1 MPRARLLLLTL
12 LLVTT
17 TSCRGLPFARLA
29 RPLPTEPPAETEQLR
44 FECDFQLPA
53 ENDLVRQLHAE
64 RGDIYTTL
72 GLPPSDEPIHV
83 HLFRDA
89 ETYQDQLAHRFPMVP
104 NRRAFFVERDTELH
118 VYAQWGDRLGEDLRH
133 EVAHGYLHAS
143 IPAIPLWIDE
153 GLAEYFEVP
162 HAQAGLNRPHLLLL
176 NDLLEHDGWQP
187 DLPRLEALSAAGDM
201 QQDHY
206 AEAWAWVYFLL
217 HTTPERRELLR
228 DYLLEL
234 RDQGEAAPL
243 STRLAARHIEPQ
255 RTLAEF
261 LATLKAQQ
269 PRAQDSLRNTSP

>member
-1 MPRARLLLLTL
+1 MPRARLLLLVL
-12 LLVTT
+12 LLAATA
-17 TSCRGLPFARLA
+17 SCRGLPFARLS
-29 RPLPTEPPAETEQLR
+29 RPLPTEPSVEGGQLR
-44 FECDFQLPA
+44 FESDFPLPA
-53 ENDLVRQLHAE
+53 ENELVRQLRAE
-64 RGDIYTTL
+64 RSDIYTTL
-72 GLPPSDEPIHV
+72 DLPPSDEPIYV

-89 ETYQDQLAHRFPMVP
+89 DTYHDQLARRFPMVP
-104 NRRAFFVERDTELH
+104 NRRAFFIERDTELH
-118 VYAQWGDRLGEDLRH
+118 VYAHWGDRVAEDLRH

-162 HAQAGLNRPHLLLL
+162 HGQAGLNRPHLLLL
-176 NDLLEHDGWQP
+176 ADLSEHNGWQP
-187 DLPRLEALSAAGDM
+187 SLPRLEALTAAGDM

-217 HTTPERRELLR
+217 HTTPERRGLLR
-228 DYLLEL
+228 DYLLEF
-234 RDQGEAAPL
+234 RDKGKAAPL

-269 PRAQDSLRNTSP
+269 PGAQESLRNTSP